1 MPLDELIA
9 HRAAE
14 LTAYQDAAYARRYL
28 DRVEK
33 VRLAEAALGSE
44 ALTRAAA
51 VNLYKLMA
59 AKDEYE
65 VARLY
70 SDGRFA
76 ALRGETFTEGK
87 AKVLLSPPLLAPKDA
102 EGRPRKIAFGGWMLD
117 VGFPAL
123 ARLKVLRGTPL
134 DPFGWTAERKMERKL
149 LADYEEGLDR
159 LAAALTPERLAL
171 AVQIAE
177 IPQQIR
183 GFGHV
188 KDASVGP
195 AKAEE
200 ARLWA
205 EWETVRELVTA

>member
-1 MPLDELIA
+1 LIA

-14 LTAYQDAAYARRYL
+14 LTAYQNAAYARRYL
-28 DRVEK
+28 DRVAR
-33 VRLAEAALGSE
+33 VRAAEAPLGTE
-44 ALTRAAA
+44 ALTRAVAI
-51 VNLYKLMA
+51 NLFKLMA
-59 AKDEYE
+59 YKDEYE

-70 SDGRFA
+70 TDGRFA
-76 ALRGETFTEGK
+76 AYRAETFKGGK
-87 AKVLLSPPLLAPKDA
+87 AKVLLAPPLLSPKDA
-102 EGRPRKIAFGGWMLD
+102 EGKPRKIAFGGWMLEL
-117 VGFPAL
+117 GFPAL
-123 ARLKVLRGTPL
+123 ARLKGLRGTPL
-134 DPFGWTAERKMERKL
+134 DLFGYTAERKMERQL
-149 LADYEEGLDR
+149 VADYEAGVDR
-159 LAAALTPERLAL
+159 LVAALTPERLPL
-171 AVQIAE
+171 AVKIAE